1 MRSPNIKMKN
11 KNGIIRRV
19 FSTIAPTLVFGPL
32 IIGYAIFPREIEA
45 NSLNQF
51 SFVND
56 VSSSSNEIEYD
67 AYQLEQEQLWKNVW
81 EFETNKFEQENL
93 ETILKDVEII
103 DSEKETK
110 VIPKYSETEADE
122 LTLAR
127 LIYAEARSE
136 WENPEILY
144 HKGSSVLNRAKNSSV
159 KKVIFEDAQYK
170 AIRDGNSKYFFNPK
184 NSVKESKINEMAWK
198 VCYDVAEDLIEDG
211 PKYNTFFAIHQKA
224 NEKSPEE
231 MYGWVRKGLR
241 TGEMKETVSLASTN
255 GWYHFYKKN

>member
-1 MRSPNIKMKN
+1 MKN
-11 KNGIIRRV
+11 KTNRGIIRRGL
-19 FSTIAPTLVFGPL
+19 SAIAPTLIFGPL
-32 IIGYAIFPREIEA
+32 MAGYAIFPREIEA
-45 NSLNQF
+45 NAVDKPNF
-51 SFVND
+51 IEN
-56 VSSSSNEIEYD
+56 VSPSNETEYD
-67 AYQLEQEQLWKNVW
+67 AYQLEQEKLWKNVW
-81 EFETNKFEQENL
+81 DYEANKSDQENL
-93 ETILKDVEII
+93 ETIVEDVEVIAPEKEDKII
-103 DSEKETK
+103 PTYSEK
-110 VIPKYSETEADE
+110 EADE

-144 HKGSSVLNRAKNSSV
+144 HKGSSVLNRAKGSSV

-170 AIRDGNSKYFFNPK
+170 SIRDGNSKYFLNPEK
-184 NSVKESKINEMAWK
+184 SVEESRINEEAWK
-198 VCYDVAEDLIEDG
+198 VCYNVAEELIEEG
-211 PKYNTFFAIHQKA
+211 PKYDTFFAIHQKA